1 MAELLPHHR
10 RAALVLNA
18 ATLNHRTAELTT
30 DVLHDMALDQART
43 IVADNVSRWEQRGHR
58 CLGWSGNLINPSR
71 REAYGLNEPIVGAI
85 MDTTMVED
93 GQRVD
98 LARFNTPLIGAG
110 LAIRLNMDLPAS
122 GCKTTDI
129 RRCASALLSGLV
141 IYDSRIINNK
151 SGIALQADNGGIGLV
166 VIGQR
171 GKAFTKVDAKSV
183 VATLS
188 HNGKERG
195 TGSGMSLMGDP
206 VETGAWIAN
215 QIGAIGR
222 PAREGDVL
230 FLGSCTPV
238 EPLTEGTWTAA
249 IPMLGEVSLT
259 ATR

>member
-10 RAALVLNA
+10 RAALVLSA
-18 ATLNHRTAELTT
+18 ATLNHRTAELSADEIT
-30 DVLHDMALDQART
+30 DMTLDQART
-43 IVADNVSRWEQRGHR
+43 IVADNVCRWEQRGHQSM
-58 CLGWSGNLINPSR
+58 GWSVNLVNPSR
-71 REAYGLNEPIVGAI
+71 REAYGLSEPIVGAI
-85 MDTTMVED
+85 MDHAMIED

-98 LARFNTPLIGAG
+98 LARFNNPLIGAG
-110 LAIRLNMDLPAS
+110 LAIRLNMDLPVS

-129 RRCASALLSGLV
+129 RRGTSALLAGLV
-141 IYDSRIINNK
+141 VYDSHIINNE
-151 SGIALQADNGGIGLV
+151 SGVALQADNGGIGLV
-166 VIGQR
+166 VIAQR

-195 TGSGMSLMGDP
+195 SGSGMSLMGDP

-215 QIGAIGR
+215 QIGAMGR